1 MKFYQVDVKVKKTQ
15 SKEGEGY
22 HITTPSCIETNNEMH
37 TRDAIFYFS
46 ELELNKALS
55 EFDYTEIE
63 TLLIK
68 ETDLFEPFA
77 PQEPP
82 QDALPYYFNKVTD
95 IRELLLNH
103 PDQAMVERACL
114 HFLGDEHQDAVDLYK
129 AVKEDRV
136 KLIPPRTWQPL
147 YTCPLFEDV
156 LLLFADGHITVG
168 HQNKPS
174 GFAYQSIQEG
184 TLIAWCPIPDIQKYL
199 KRFYKDE

>member
-1 MKFYQVDVKVKKTQ
+1 MKFYQVDIKLKRSQWKK
-15 SKEGEGY
+15 GGGY
-22 HITTPSCIETNNEMH
+22 HLTLPSCVKGDNEMH
-37 TRDAIFYFS
+37 TDSALFYFS
-46 ELELNKALS
+46 ELEIIKALS
-55 EFDYTEIE
+55 EFDYDEIKE
-63 TLLIK
+63 MSVK
-68 ETDLFEPFA
+68 ETDLLEPFISQES
-77 PQEPP
+77 PQN
-82 QDALPYYFNKVTD
+82 ALPYYFNKLAD